1 MEGQYGTP
9 EPVDVEVD
17 REHGLT
23 LVWPDG
29 HTSRYGLAD
38 LRAGCPC
45 AHCRTLRT
53 AGRPSWPTSPG
64 TADQLRVE
72 GAEFAGSYGLQ
83 LRWNDGHQTGIF
95 TWELLRRWCGC
106 PRCAPEVTEPPG

>member
-1 MEGQYGTP
+1 VTGRYGTP

-23 LVWPDG
+23 LVWADG
-29 HTSRYGLAD
+29 HTSRYNLAD

-45 AHCRTLRT
+45 AECRNARL
-53 AGRPSWPTSPG
+53 AGGPSWRAPPG
-64 TADQLRVE
+64 AADQLRVA
-72 GAEFAGSYGLQ
+72 GAEFTGSYGLQ
-83 LRWNDGHQTGIF
+83 LRWNDGHETGIF

-106 PRCAPEVTEPPG
+106 PRCTSEAP